1 MSRSCET
8 PSNVKRPSRLPSG
21 AESLERGSAE
31 GPVRR
36 ATAQQRTTPAAVSS
50 SLQAGKRPGRSL
62 HSMLAG
68 LDRSRNTTMKV
79 LLVLLAAALLLPL
92 QAQQRKVVVIGQS
105 SEIVSELRADSP
117 SNVTIAHVTA
127 RGPGD
132 ANLLREVADAHAIIG
147 NPTRTAVQAAKNLE
161 WVQITSAGVKPY
173 LYPELV
179 ESDVVMTNA
188 QTLSSA
194 AIADHGFAMLLALTR
209 KLNFFITDRTSETWR
224 RGSYDLEELEGKTAL
239 VIGTGGIGSN
249 VARRAKAFG
258 MTVIGVD
265 PEEFPPRQSF
275 DRMIYP
281 DRLDQVIPEADAVFV
296 CAPHTKD
303 SEGMLGPAQFE
314 LMKRGS
320 YFIALSRGKLY
331 DMAALVRALDRQHL
345 AGAGVDVTDPE
356 PLPKGHPLW
365 KFDNAIITPH
375 VATQG
380 LLGGQLRIKLYKE
393 NIARFGAREQ
403 LRNVVDMRKEY

>member
-1 MSRSCET
+1 
-8 PSNVKRPSRLPSG
+8 
-21 AESLERGSAE
+21 
-31 GPVRR
+31 
-36 ATAQQRTTPAAVSS
+36 
-50 SLQAGKRPGRSL
+50 
-62 HSMLAG
+62 MLAG
-68 LDRSRNTTMKV
+68 LDPSRNTPMKV

-92 QAQQRKVVVIGQS
+92 EAQQRKVVVIGQS

-173 LYPELV
+173 LYPELL

-188 QTLSSA
+188 QALSSA

-303 SEGMLGPAQFE
+303 SEGMLGPAQFD

-380 LLGGQLRIKLYKE
+380 FLGGQLRIKLYKE

>member
-1 MSRSCET
+1 M
-8 PSNVKRPSRLPSG
+8 
-21 AESLERGSAE
+21 
-31 GPVRR
+31 
-36 ATAQQRTTPAAVSS
+36 RT
-50 SLQAGKRPGRSL
+50 
-62 HSMLAG
+62 
-68 LDRSRNTTMKV
+68 
-79 LLVLLAAALLLPL
+79 LLALLLCVAASAL
-92 QAQQRKVVVIGQS
+92 QAQERKVVVIGQS
-105 SEIVSELRADSP
+105 AEVVSELRGSSP
-117 SNVTIAHVTA
+117 SNVTIAHVTD
-127 RGPGD
+127 RGAED
-132 ANLLREVADAHAIIG
+132 SILLHEVVGADAIIG
-147 NPTRTAVQAAKNLE
+147 NPTLAVVRAAKKLK

-179 ESDVVMTNA
+179 ESEVVMTNA

-209 KLNFFITDRTSETWR
+209 KLNHFIPDRVNETWR
-224 RGSYDLEELEGKTAL
+224 AGGYGLEELEGKTAL

-265 PEEFPPRQSF
+265 PEEFPPRLSF
-275 DRMIYP
+275 DHMVYP
-281 DRLDQVIPEADAVFV
+281 DRLDTVIPEADAVFV

-303 SEGMLGPAQFE
+303 SEGMIGPGQFE

-320 YFIALSRGKLY
+320 YFIALSRGKVY
-331 DMAALVRALDRQHL
+331 DMPALVKALDSQQL

-365 KFDNAIITPH
+365 KFENAIITPH

-380 LLGGQLRIKLYKE
+380 LLGSKLRLEVYKE
-393 NIARFGAREQ
+393 NIARFAGGEK

>member
-1 MSRSCET
+1 MRI
-8 PSNVKRPSRLPSG
+8 L
-21 AESLERGSAE
+21 
-31 GPVRR
+31 
-36 ATAQQRTTPAAVSS
+36 
-50 SLQAGKRPGRSL
+50 
-62 HSMLAG
+62 LA
-68 LDRSRNTTMKV
+68 
-79 LLVLLAAALLLPL
+79 LLVTAASLALH
-92 QAQQRKVVVIGQS
+92 AQDRKVVVIGQS
-105 SEIVSELRADSP
+105 AELVSALRQASP
-117 SNVTIAHVTA
+117 SNVTIAHVA
-127 RGPGD
+127 NRGSGD
-132 ANLLREVADAHAIIG
+132 AALLQAVADADAIIG
-147 NPTRTAVQAAKNLE
+147 NPPLAVVRAAKNLK

-194 AIADHGFAMLLALTR
+194 AIADHGFAMLLAFTR
-209 KLNFFITDRTSETWR
+209 KLTHFIPDRTNETWR
-224 RGSYDLEELEGKTAL
+224 GGGYGLVELEGLTAV

-249 VARRAKAFG
+249 VARRAKGFG

-275 DRMIYP
+275 DRMVYP
-281 DRLDQVIPEADAVFV
+281 DRLDEVLPAADVVFV

-303 SEGMLGPAQFE
+303 SEGMLGPEQFE

-320 YFIALSRGKLY
+320 YFIALSRGRLY
-331 DMAALVRALDRQHL
+331 DMPALVKALDSKHL

-356 PLPKGHPLW
+356 PLPAGHPLW
-365 KFDNAIITPH
+365 KFENAIITPH

-380 LLGGQLRIKLYKE
+380 LLGGELRLEVYSE
-393 NIARFGAREQ
+393 NIARFAAGEQ